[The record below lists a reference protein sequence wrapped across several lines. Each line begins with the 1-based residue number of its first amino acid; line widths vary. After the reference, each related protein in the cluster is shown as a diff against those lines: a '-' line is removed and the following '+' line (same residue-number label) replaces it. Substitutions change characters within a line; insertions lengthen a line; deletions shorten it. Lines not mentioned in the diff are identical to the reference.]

1 MSEIIMNFLSDFIKG
16 MIIGIGAVAPGV
28 SGGTFAVILGI
39 YKKLTDAI
47 ANIFND
53 FRKKVIMLFPLG
65 LGAGVGVLLFS
76 KIMKY
81 LFENYNSEVKYLFI
95 GLMIGTLPAVF
106 KEANK
111 KGFKKSYILP
121 CIITFG
127 ITILF
132 IILENGVI
140 NIIPEGKPGLIEL
153 IIYGAITGF
162 GTIVPGISSSFIL
175 MYIGAYEVMLDA
187 IVNFDLML
195 LIPIGIGFVL
205 SILMF
210 AKLISLLF
218 KKVYGYT
225 YYAVLGFVIGSIITI
240 FPGIEFNLKYLIG
253 ILLCVIG
260 FYLSFSLTKYAK
272 DEQESYLS

>member
-1 MSEIIMNFLSDFIKG
+1 MNFLSDFIKG
-16 MIIGIGAVAPGV
+16 IVIGIGAVAPGV

-47 ANIFND
+47 ANIFKD
-53 FRKKVIMLFPLG
+53 FRKKIIMLFPLG
-65 LGAGVGVLLFS
+65 LGAVVGVLIFS
-76 KIMKY
+76 KVMKY
-81 LFENYNSEVKYLFI
+81 LFENYNAEVKYLFI

-111 KGFKKSYILP
+111 KGFKKIYILP
-121 CIITFG
+121 CIITLG
-127 ITILF
+127 ITVLF
-132 IILENGVI
+132 MILENGVI
-140 NIIPEGKPGLIEL
+140 NIIGEGKTGLMEL
-153 IIYGAITGF
+153 LIYGAITGF
-162 GTIVPGISSSFIL
+162 GTIIPGISSSFML

-195 LIPIGIGFVL
+195 LIPIGVGFAL

-218 KKVYGYT
+218 KRFYGYT

-240 FPGIEFNLKYLIG
+240 FPGIEFNLEYIIG
-253 ILLCVIG
+253 LLLCVIG
-260 FYLSFSLTKYAK
+260 FYLSFGLTKYAK
-272 DEQESYLS
+272 DEQQTQLL

>member
-1 MSEIIMNFLSDFIKG
+1 MNFLSDFLKG

-47 ANIFND
+47 ANIFKD

-65 LGAGVGVLLFS
+65 LGAVAGVLIFS

-81 LFENYNSEVKYLFI
+81 LFENYNTEVKYLFI
-95 GLMIGTLPAVF
+95 GLMIGTLPAIF

-111 KGFKKSYILP
+111 KGFKKAYILP

-127 ITILF
+127 ITVLF

-140 NIIPEGKPGLIEL
+140 NIITEGGTGLIEL
-153 IIYGAITGF
+153 LVYGAITGF

-187 IVNFDLML
+187 IVNFDLTL
-195 LIPIGIGFVL
+195 LIPIGVGFAL

-218 KKVYGYT
+218 KRFYGYT

-240 FPGIEFNLKYLIG
+240 FPGIEFNFKYLIG
-253 ILLCVIG
+253 ILLCVVG
-260 FYLSFSLTKYAK
+260 FYLSYSLTKYSK
-272 DEQESYLS
+272 DEEEVQL